1 MQPYQINVSRIILD
15 DLQARLA
22 NTRWPDDETD
32 TGWQHGTDSGYLRQ
46 FVDYWQN
53 DFDWRKQEEALNCFA
68 NYRTELDG
76 YGLHLI
82 HERGKGEKPIPLLLS
97 HGWPDSFYRF
107 SKLIPLLTDPV
118 AHGGKAEDAF
128 DVIVPSLPGFGFSDK
143 IQKTGKYNQW
153 TADLLHRLM
162 TETLGYARYGA
173 HGGDVGSGVTEALA
187 MRHPD
192 SLLGIHL
199 VDVPYW
205 RLFATDPDTLSEP
218 EKHYLEAGQQWQMQ
232 EGAYAMMQST
242 KPQTLAYG
250 LTDSP
255 VGLAGWILEKFYA
268 WSDTNG
274 QLESRYTK
282 DELLTNIMI
291 YWATSTIRSSFT
303 PYWDDEQQATDGE
316 ILTVE
321 VPTGISIFPKDIVP
335 APRDFAERYYNVQ
348 HWAEMPVGGHFAA
361 LEEPALLA
369 EELRTFFRPLR

>member
-1 MQPYQINVSRIILD
+1 MQPYQINVSQATLD
-15 DLQARLA
+15 DLQTRLA
-22 NTRWPDDETD
+22 NTCWPDDVNEA
-32 TGWQHGTDSGYLRQ
+32 GWQHGTDPAYLHQ
-46 FVDYWQN
+46 LAQYWQH
-53 DFDWRKQEEALNCFA
+53 DFDWRKQEESLNCFA
-68 NYRTELDG
+68 NYRTEIDG

-82 HERGKGEKPIPLLLS
+82 YERGKGNNPIPLLLS

-107 SKLIPLLTDPV
+107 SKLIPFLTDPV

-143 IQKTGKYNQW
+143 LQKTGNYNQW
-153 TADLLHRLM
+153 TANLLHKLM

-173 HGGDVGSGVTEALA
+173 QGGDVGSGITEALG
-187 MRHPD
+187 MLHPD

-205 RLFATDPDTLSEP
+205 RLFATNPNDLSES
-218 EKHYLEAGQQWQMQ
+218 EKKYLETGQQWQMQ

-255 VGLAGWILEKFYA
+255 VGLAGWIIEKFYA
-268 WSDTNG
+268 WSDCHG
-274 QLESRYTK
+274 DLESRYTK

-291 YWATSTIRSSFT
+291 YWVTNTIQSSFT
-303 PYWDDEQQATDGE
+303 PYWDANEQSAGGE
-316 ILTVE
+316 PSKVT
-321 VPTGISIFPKDIVP
+321 VPTGITIFPKDIVP
-335 APRDFAERYYNVQ
+335 APREFAERYYNLQ
-348 HWAEMPVGGHFAA
+348 YWTEMPVGGHFAA

-369 EELRTFFRPLR
+369 DELRAFFRPLR

>member
-1 MQPYQINVSRIILD
+1 MQPYQINVSRITLD

-32 TGWQHGTDSGYLRQ
+32 AGWQHGTDPGYLRQ

-53 DFDWRKQEEALNCFA
+53 DFDWRKQEETLNRFA
-68 NYRTELDG
+68 NYRTEIDG

-107 SKLIPLLTDPV
+107 SKLIPHLTDPV

-143 IQKTGKYNQW
+143 LQKTGKYNQW
-153 TADLLHRLM
+153 TANLLHRLM

-187 MRHPD
+187 MLHPD

-205 RLFATDPDTLSEP
+205 RLFATNPDTLSDP

-291 YWATSTIRSSFT
+291 YWATGTIRSSFT

-316 ILTVE
+316 IPMVE

-335 APRDFAERYYNVQ
+335 APREFAERYYNVQ